1 MTIKNELSNGT
12 IKQFRDKYDNAHL
25 NSLYDIELGNNTFG
39 RHEIYSV
46 ENKNN
51 EILTIGDST
60 ENGII
65 SDFFIVN
72 NNIHVRYNTI
82 IMKESNIKIKKTCNK
97 L

>member
-1 MTIKNELSNGT
+1 MTIKNELLNGT

-51 EILTIGDST
+51 EI
-60 ENGII
+60 N
-65 SDFFIVN
+65 F
-72 NNIHVRYNTI
+72 
-82 IMKESNIKIKKTCNK
+82 
-97 L
+97 

>member
-1 MTIKNELSNGT
+1 MVKHDLSNGT
-12 IKQFRDKYDNAHL
+12 IKEFRDKMDNTHL
-25 NSLYDIELGNNTFG
+25 KSLNDVELGEKTFG

-46 ENKNN
+46 EDKNSKT
-51 EILTIGDST
+51 LTIGDST

-72 NNIHVRYNTI
+72 DNIHVRYNHI
-82 IMKESNIKIKKTCNK
+82 IMKESDIKIKKTCCK